1 MGLLLFFGHL
11 KEVDVAP
18 ATNIINGHGS
28 YRRTKQLTST
38 SRPPAKTTA
47 TMPPPTAAMHREK
60 RSKRKHVAFSV
71 SAGAYP
77 YQMGLAHYLRTHFDI
92 DAMDVFFSGAS
103 GGAWAA
109 VLLASGLDIEEEALA
124 TLKALGPNCCKG
136 RWLGAYGVYDQGMRS
151 VFYALFDGVDL
162 AAKVGREITPWSLL
176 VLVGKTLD

>member
-1 MGLLLFFGHL
+1 
-11 KEVDVAP
+11 
-18 ATNIINGHGS
+18 
-28 YRRTKQLTST
+28 
-38 SRPPAKTTA
+38 
-47 TMPPPTAAMHREK
+47 MPPPTAATHREK

-151 VFYALFDGVDL
+151 VFYALFDGIDL
-162 AAKVGREITPWSLL
+162 AAKVGHEITPCRCWSLW
-176 VLVGKTLD
+176 GKHLIDHPSLYGAPRSMASWPFRSRALSSRRCRT